1 VVLEGLSSLERDRL
15 GKDILSNFVRAGSI
29 GGSHGLVSS
38 HSITPGLSGTVFGNF
53 FSSIGGFGGPFITD
67 VGNSPSVACLGGG
80 IPLLSV
86 VTEFVHVSFV
96 SVGSSVIFFTV
107 SESSGNSGSGVPDFG
122 GFEISNIAEG
132 RGSVA
137 GSGGEL
143 DASFVSIDVSTGESV
158 ESNTPLLMG
167 EVLEPGP
174 DLFLGS
180 GNTSEGAIWA
190 LIDWSSSGK
199 GFLEVAVVPAGLEE
213 EDDDHDVEDGESDKA
228 ETEYLSTSE
237 GSDETLMD

>member
-1 VVLEGLSSLERDRL
+1 MLSSLESDRL
-15 GKDILSNFVRAGSI
+15 GKDILSNFVSAGSI

-38 HSITPGLSGTVFGNF
+38 HSITPVLSVTVSGNC
-53 FSSIGGFGGPFITD
+53 FSSIGGFGGPFFTD
-67 VGNSPSVACLGGG
+67 GGNSPLVACLSGG
-80 IPLLSV
+80 IPLVSN
-86 VTEFVHVSFV
+86 VTECVHVSFG
-96 SVGSSVIFFTV
+96 SVGSRVCFFTV
-107 SESSGNSGSGVPDFG
+107 SGSSGISGSLVPDLG
-122 GFEISNIAEG
+122 GFEISNVAEG
-132 RGSVA
+132 SRGSVA

-143 DASFVSIDVSTGESV
+143 DAIFVSIDVSTGESV

-180 GNTSEGAIWA
+180 GNTSEGVIWA
-190 LIDWSSSGK
+190 LIDWSSSGE

-213 EDDDHDVEDGESDKA
+213 EDDDHDVEDSESDKA